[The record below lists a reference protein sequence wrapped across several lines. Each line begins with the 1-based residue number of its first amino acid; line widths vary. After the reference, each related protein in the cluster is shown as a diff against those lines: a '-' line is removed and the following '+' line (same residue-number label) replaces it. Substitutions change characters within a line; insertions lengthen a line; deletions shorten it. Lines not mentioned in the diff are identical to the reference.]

1 MSDPQ
6 TTMDGPHT
14 YKPDVPFYDW
24 TVLTATDVDGVRYWF
39 HVPTASLALE
49 ELAASLAPRII
60 SGGPDP
66 QTRATDWKPDVLGQY
81 QTPATEAGRLRDLLD
96 NRQMPDHATP
106 AITLGELRALRDA
119 IEAEARAS
127 LDVERWRLTYDP
139 DHDDRSFI
147 DGWNAALDA
156 ILAEQK
162 P

>member
-24 TVLTATDVDGVRYWF
+24 AVLTATDVDGVRYWF

-66 QTRATDWKPDVLGQY
+66 QT
-81 QTPATEAGRLRDLLD
+81 PATEAGRRVAFYDG
-96 NRQMPDHATP
+96 PDTP
-106 AITLGELRALRDA
+106 ITVEEILA

-127 LDVERWRLTYDP
+127 LDVDVLAR
-139 DHDDRSFI
+139 
-147 DGWNAALDA
+147 A
-156 ILAEQK
+156 IGRCNFEWDEVPLEGPQGIEGVSATFNTHRFAVNVAREYAVLAKGGEG
-162 P
+162 